1 MMKEN
6 KYRRNHISFIFEECF
21 KSIKSLFVFI
31 ILAITSLEKGR
42 IYAIIALI
50 LLSTLKSVLKWVSTK
65 FNINN
70 NLLLYNTGLI
80 NKRKL
85 EIPLDKINTI
95 DIITNIFDR
104 IFNVSNIK
112 IDTGAVKEIGQ
123 EIKIKVNEKDAYE
136 IRNLI
141 NDIYKEKDNYDIAES
156 IDNNESYSKTI
167 TFKEIV
173 KYSFCKSKILW
184 AVGGVFIINDFILN
198 LEDTFNVSIIKD
210 IIDSID
216 MEKVFSVGLV
226 KIILMIICLFI
237 MVYILISILY
247 IIFESIRLYN
257 FTLINDKNDI
267 KIKYGLFTLKEYSI
281 PIDKIYAIR
290 YRQNLLQQIFK
301 IFQIE
306 VVTIGYG
313 DEKNEQAILYPV
325 GDIIFVNSI
334 LKEVLPSFHFVG
346 DINKPSKRV
355 LSRFIV
361 KRSIILIIFLIIP
374 LLFIIPKELL
384 LIKITLTIFLIL
396 YNIFL
401 GYLNYKNTSLGVNN
415 DLIVATSGSNM
426 KVKTVIKQEH
436 LQSVE
441 VKDNPFQRKKQV
453 CDFKLDIYSNKLG
466 DIVVVKNLNKDLIK
480 SIEKNLIL

>member
-1 MMKEN
+1 MMKDN
-6 KYRRNHISFIFEECF
+6 KYRRYHMNYILEESF
-21 KSIKSLFVFI
+21 KSIKSLFVFL
-31 ILAITSLEKGR
+31 ILAITSLDKGG
-42 IYAIIALI
+42 IYVFIALI
-50 LLSTLKSVLKWVSTK
+50 LLSILNSVLKWFTTK
-65 FNINN
+65 FYINN

-95 DIITNIFDR
+95 DISRNIFDR
-104 IFNVSNIK
+104 IFDVSTLK
-112 IDTGAVKEIGQ
+112 IDTGAVKEVGQ
-123 EIKIKVNEKDAYE
+123 EIKLKINEKDAYE

-141 NDIYKEKDNYDIAES
+141 NDLSKEKDNYMIDS
-156 IDNNESYSKTI
+156 LRDNNEIYSKTI

-184 AVGGVFIINDFILN
+184 AAGGVFIINDFMLN
-198 LEDTFNVSIIKD
+198 LEDTFNISIIKD
-210 IIDSID
+210 IIESID
-216 MEKVFSVGLV
+216 MDKVFSIGLV
-226 KIILMIICLFI
+226 KMILMIICLFVI
-237 MVYILISILY
+237 VYILISILY
-247 IIFESIRLYN
+247 IMFESIRLYS

-281 PIDKIYAIR
+281 PVDKIYALR
-290 YRQNLLQQIFK
+290 YKQNLLQQFFK

-313 DEKNEQAILYPV
+313 DEKNEQALLYPV
-325 GDIIFVNSI
+325 GDVNFVNSI
-334 LKEVLPSFHFVG
+334 LKEILPSFQFTG
-346 DINKPSKRV
+346 DISKPSKKV

-374 LLFIIPKELL
+374 LLFIVPKEFL
-384 LIKITLTIFLIL
+384 LIKIALSTFLIL

-401 GYLNYKNTSLGVNN
+401 GYLNYRNTSLGVNK
-415 DLIVATSGSNM
+415 DLILATNGSNM
-426 KVKTVIKQEH
+426 KVKTIIKQKH

-441 VKDNPFQRKKQV
+441 VKENPFQRKKQV

-466 DIVVVKNLNKDLIK
+466 DIVIVKNLDKGLLNN
-480 SIEKNLIL
+480 IEENLIL

>member
-1 MMKEN
+1 MMKDN
-6 KYRRNHISFIFEECF
+6 KYKRAHVSYILEESF
-21 KSIKSLFVFI
+21 KSIKSLFVLL
-31 ILAITSLEKGR
+31 ILVISSIDKGR
-42 IYAIIALI
+42 IYVFIALI
-50 LLSTLKSVLKWVSTK
+50 LLVFLNSLLKWFTTK
-65 FNINN
+65 FYINN

-95 DIITNIFDR
+95 DISRNIFDR
-104 IFNVSNIK
+104 IFDVSTLK
-112 IDTGAVKEIGQ
+112 IDTGAVKEVGQ
-123 EIKIKVNEKDAYE
+123 EIKLKINEKNAYE

-141 NDIYKEKDNYDIAES
+141 NNLSEEKNNYIIES
-156 IDNNESYSKTI
+156 SRDNNEIYSKTI

-184 AVGGVFIINDFILN
+184 AIGGVFIINDFILN
-198 LEDTFNVSIIKD
+198 LEDTFNISIIKD

-216 MEKVFSVGLV
+216 MDKVFSVGLV
-226 KIILMIICLFI
+226 KMILMIICLFVI
-237 MVYILISILY
+237 VYILISILY

-281 PIDKIYAIR
+281 PIDKIYALR
-290 YRQNLLQQIFK
+290 YKQNLLQQFFK

-306 VVTIGYG
+306 IVTIGYG

-325 GDIIFVNSI
+325 GDIDFINSI
-334 LKEVLPSFHFVG
+334 LKEVLPSFHFTG
-346 DINKPSKRV
+346 DINKPNKNV

-361 KRSIILIIFLIIP
+361 KRYIVLIIFLIIP
-374 LLFIIPKELL
+374 LFFIIPNELL
-384 LIKITLTIFLIL
+384 LIKITLTTFSIV

-401 GYLNYKNTSLGVNN
+401 GYLNYRNTSLGFNK
-415 DLIVATSGSNM
+415 DLILATSGSNM
-426 KVKTVIKQEH
+426 KVKTIIKQEH

-441 VKDNPFQRKKQV
+441 VKENPFQRKKQV
-453 CDFKLDIYSNKLG
+453 CNYKLDIYSNKLG
-466 DIVVVKNLNKDLIK
+466 DIVIVKNLDKDLLNN
-480 SIEKNLIL
+480 IEGNLIL